1 MTLVALRCPHCG
13 GTVNMEDDLASG
25 FCTFC
30 GNRVINDQVAA
41 NRAQAESERRHNV
54 TSLLRMAKHHLED
67 GDTHQAESLL
77 KSAMMLDSAN
87 SDCWYIDAVMDPR
100 NRENDIARAEGYPS
114 LGVFTRQDLDR
125 FNGVRRSTN
134 GELVSALCFLTI
146 FFSLGASMPIAMVFE
161 KWIILVPVIVL
172 NVVVISIA
180 MRYRRKCRHPVR

>member
-30 GNRVINDQVAA
+30 GNRVINDRVAA
-41 NRAQAESERRHNV
+41 NRAQAEAERRHNV

-87 SDCWYIDAVMDPR
+87 SDC
-100 NRENDIARAEGYPS
+100 DIPLLWRAAFRFVSFLPARQMSMTFSTMACTS
-114 LGVFTRQDLDR
+114 
-125 FNGVRRSTN
+125 RS
-134 GELVSALCFLTI
+134 
-146 FFSLGASMPIAMVFE
+146 
-161 KWIILVPVIVL
+161 W
-172 NVVVISIA
+172 
-180 MRYRRKCRHPVR
+180 